1 MFKLSSIETISS
13 FIYEFSMMRCSHAI
27 HLFGLLAFLYCF
39 TALSQAADFSQFR
52 GKSGKAINTQ
62 SDLPMKWSDNSN
74 LIWRAEI
81 EGRGSSSPIVV
92 GEKVL
97 LTAYSGYGNLNQ
109 TGSQEKLIRQLLCF
123 DLKDGKQLWK
133 ATIENK
139 QREDVYQG
147 FITEHGYATSTP
159 VSDGESVFVF
169 FGKSG
174 VLAFDLEGK
183 QKWHVSVGIESAQ
196 RRWGSAPSLVLHKD
210 TVIVNAS
217 DESQTIFALNKKDGS
232 VSWKAEAAGLENSF
246 NTPLLVSTAD
256 RTELIVA
263 VPWEIWSLDADTGK
277 LLWFAESELDNN
289 VSPSMIEKD
298 GVVFA
303 VGGRSGASIAV
314 RLGGKGDVTKTHV
327 VWRGEASSYVP
338 SPVIY
343 EDRLYWVNDR
353 GIAHCVNAKTGELV
367 YQHRLNINSGGGRSF
382 YASAMVIG
390 GKIYAVSRFDGTIV
404 YQPGDE
410 FKQIAHNRFSD
421 ESMFNASPAVVDGK
435 ILIRSDSALY
445 CIGSK

>member
-1 MFKLSSIETISS
+1 M
-13 FIYEFSMMRCSHAI
+13 
-27 HLFGLLAFLYCF
+27 
-39 TALSQAADFSQFR
+39 
-52 GKSGKAINTQ
+52 
-62 SDLPMKWSDNSN
+62 
-74 LIWRAEI
+74 
-81 EGRGSSSPIVV
+81 
-92 GEKVL
+92 
-97 LTAYSGYGNLNQ
+97 
-109 TGSQEKLIRQLLCF
+109 
-123 DLKDGKQLWK
+123 
-133 ATIENK
+133 
-139 QREDVYQG
+139 
-147 FITEHGYATSTP
+147 
-159 VSDGESVFVF
+159 
-169 FGKSG
+169 
-174 VLAFDLEGK
+174 
-183 QKWHVSVGIESAQ
+183 
-196 RRWGSAPSLVLHKD
+196 
-210 TVIVNAS
+210 
-217 DESQTIFALNKKDGS
+217 
-232 VSWKAEAAGLENSF
+232 SWKAEAEGLENSF

-277 LLWFAESELDNN
+277 LLWFAGSELDNN
-289 VSPSMIEKD
+289 VSPSMIEED
-298 GVVFA
+298 GIVFA

-338 SPVIY
+338 SPVLY

-382 YASAMVIG
+382 YASVMVIG

-410 FKQIAHNRFSD
+410 FKQLAHNRLSD

-445 CIGSK
+445 CIGNK